1 MVHKLLWLSTSA
13 SSGSGERKAPLKFKI
28 WYISSWK
35 RTYPH
40 PRHVR
45 TFEDDFPDET
55 RERWDMFFPSLE
67 GSLIFGN
74 FMEKS
79 FVISTDRA
87 DRVSSTISTWFARFL
102 NHRRYPTNLRSVKWV
117 YGAQTRSSKLEFL
130 KVGKMND
137 FHPSTKFTFFWV
149 KKVRRLPMLNQT
161 NSHMTY
167 PP

>member
-1 MVHKLLWLSTSA
+1 MAKHQRQQWIWGTKSTS
-13 SSGSGERKAPLKFKI
+13 KI
-28 WYISSWK
+28 QNLIHILLETNISPSKTCSNVW
-35 RTYPH
+35 RWFSRWNP
-40 PRHVR
+40 
-45 TFEDDFPDET
+45 
-55 RERWDMFFPSLE
+55 WDMFFPSLE